1 MGVDVRVVH
10 WLRSQGHDAAHLRE
24 RAMQRASDA
33 EIFRVALAEERIVLT
48 FDLDFS
54 DLASVTRDDRARVML
69 VTGFATF
76 PSARRSVEATVRR
89 PRGRAVRRSLHGED
103 PAAQF
108 GRCQCRNRR

>member
-10 WLRSQGHDAAHLRE
+10 WLRSQGYDAAHLRE

-69 VTGFATF
+69 FRMAN
-76 PSARRSVEATVRR
+76 ARSQNVIDRL
-89 PRGRAVRRSLHGED
+89 RAVLTESHD
-103 PAAQF
+103 VF
-108 GRCQCRNRR
+108 GRGVIVIVEDARHRIRYL